1 MAPLLVAA
9 QLPQADQ
16 LLEGCFCCCFI
27 FIFFKSELRIFLLWI
42 PCSTRPRQP
51 FVGKKGAFSPGLGF
65 PSYQAA
71 VQSPQRLQSATRLPA
86 PQPHGTWRNRS
97 CPSFPQDAPS
107 PIAHYLA
114 NSDPACSPHLL
125 AQRQV
130 PRVSSPRTPVC
141 PAITRCAEA

>member
-1 MAPLLVAA
+1 MAPRLVAA

-51 FVGKKGAFSPGLGF
+51 FVGKKRAFSPGLGF
-65 PSYQAA
+65 TSYQAA
-71 VQSPQRLQSATRLPA
+71 VQSPQCLQSATRLPA

-97 CPSFPQDAPS
+97 CPSFLRMPRRPL
-107 PIAHYLA
+107 AHYLT
-114 NSDPACSPHLL
+114 NSDPACSPHQP
-125 AQRQV
+125 AQPQV
-130 PRVSSPRTPVC
+130 PRVSSPWKPVC
-141 PAITRCAEA
+141 PAITRCAEV